1 VTFAYPGRPDLPALQ
16 GFGLRVR
23 PGETV
28 ALVGPSGA
36 GKSTVLRLLLRFYD
50 PQAGRILLDGVD
62 LKDAD
67 PGEVRARMALVAQDA
82 ALFSGSALDNIRFG
96 REDATLE
103 EVKAAARAAGMNY
116 VHIPVVGSPTQ
127 DQVDAN
133 RLAIEDADG
142 PVLAFCRSGTR
153 SIVTWS
159 LGQALSGVRTRSE
172 LAALGRGAGY
182 DLSGVLG

>member
-1 VTFAYPGRPDLPALQ
+1 VINNRPD
-16 GFGLRVR
+16 
-23 PGETV
+23 
-28 ALVGPSGA
+28 
-36 GKSTVLRLLLRFYD
+36 
-50 PQAGRILLDGVD
+50 
-62 LKDAD
+62 
-67 PGEVRARMALVAQDA
+67 GEVPDQPT
-82 ALFSGSALDNIRFG
+82 SA
-96 REDATLE
+96 EME
-103 EVKAAARAAGMNY
+103 AAARAAGMNY